1 MGNVTPKTVGITG
14 EAGVYV
20 PGAKRYLEFIG
31 DGVVRA
37 NSVLTCENEI
47 GVVDGYVPGV
57 GILAVY

>member
-1 MGNVTPKTVGITG
+1 MGNIPAGVVGITG

-20 PGAKRYLEFIG
+20 PGAKRNLASMGE
-31 DGVVRA
+31 GVVSV

-47 GVVDGYVPGV
+47 ATPGAGV